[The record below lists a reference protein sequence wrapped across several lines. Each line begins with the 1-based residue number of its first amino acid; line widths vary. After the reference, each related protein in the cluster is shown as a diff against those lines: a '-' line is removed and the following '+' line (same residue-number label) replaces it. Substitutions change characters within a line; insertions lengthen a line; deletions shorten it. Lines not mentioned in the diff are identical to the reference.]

1 VQWILALFAIAWLSG
16 SSRVE
21 AHSGAI
27 AIASPAPGIVID
39 GDLSDWPIDTPE
51 MAIAHVEYGDA
62 PTGDDDLS
70 GWLRVAYDESSG
82 RLYIGVRVRDQS
94 LVIDRDAPNNWS
106 SQDGCELYLDIDHGI
121 EQSTAA
127 QYIFYGDHIGSSTG
141 TGIERGWQRTAE
153 GYQYEW
159 SIDIIR
165 LHAKQLPLS
174 VPRSLGFD
182 FSLGDLDADGS
193 FSWVAWGRGA
203 MKLESVDRRGDLL
216 LASGDTGTGRIHG
229 RAIWAQGQGLTGAA
243 VHLQSLQTEELWTQ
257 AETGDHGD
265 YSATL
270 PAGQYRI
277 RVQQH
282 EAEIDLTKGAEVAY
296 SVELPAP
303 QGRSL
308 QLGEGKVF
316 SIGVG
321 IWNQNWQTFSM
332 QDGLPEDAI
341 SALCQSDQG
350 LLWIGTVSGHLTA
363 FDGEMFTVYSAQDG
377 LPQGTT
383 RTLTTGADGALW
395 FGMETGDLG
404 RLHEGRLT
412 LFSTQDG
419 LPGAPIQVLLFDDA
433 RTLWIGTGDGLVRF
447 DGNSM
452 LTLTVADGLS
462 GNTVSCLARAEDGGI
477 WIGTRVGLNH
487 YDGNSVRSYSVSDG
501 LADNDICTLLVDANG
516 TLWVGTAGG
525 GIDRLDGDR
534 FVAATRVGELPEVR
548 VSGLLEDKLGRRWI
562 GTSLEGLY
570 LDDGDSLTQFGD
582 GSGLIGVTVNCL
594 LIDREGTLWI
604 GTHDAGLSRY
614 EFGRVQTHRA
624 GVDLP
629 EARVTRMLEDRSGAL
644 WFATAGDGLVR
655 WDDDGKQ
662 VFTTADGLAHDA
674 VWALLEDGD
683 GTLWVG
689 TEEGISRF
697 AEERFIPLATPDAI
711 PANTWDLLQDR
722 SGAVWIAAQGGLA
735 RYRDGVFD
743 LYGTEDGLIYPDVRC
758 LLEDRHGAIWMGT
771 IYGLS
776 RFHDDRF
783 TSFTVSDGLA
793 HDDVRFLAEGA
804 DGRIWIATQAGVSV
818 YDGSSF
824 DNLTVQEGLA
834 NDNVWA
840 LLEDR
845 SGTVWIGSYGGVSR
859 FDGELVQTLLPRD
872 GLATRSIHALL
883 EDRDGRIWIGGRGG
897 VTRYDTEHAP
907 PSVLLT
913 GVTTD
918 RPHGPQTEIR
928 IPSTQKFLAFDFR
941 GISLKT
947 RPGGMIYRYRLGGSA
962 AAWQTTHRRHIE
974 FADLAVGE
982 YRFEVQAVDRDLDI
996 SPEPVQIAVRVHYP
1010 YGQIALWI
1018 SLFLALLGLV
1028 WQGVQLLR
1036 RNRRLARTNADLAVA
1051 REIAEEAREAAD
1063 EANQSKSVFLA
1074 NMSHEIRTPMNG
1086 IVGMVDLLKRSPLE
1100 KHQLNYL
1107 SIVDNSADA
1116 LLELINDILD
1126 LSKIEA
1132 GSMTLEKTDFPLWEV
1147 LEGVMKLMAMR
1158 AHEKGLEL
1166 ACRVAPGV
1174 PEGLNGD
1181 PTRLRQIIVNLI
1193 GNAVKFTAE
1202 GEIAVHVER
1211 TERTEGEAELHIAV
1225 RDTGIG
1231 IPPDKQQLIFEAF
1244 SQADSST
1251 TRQFGGTG
1259 LGLNISRQLVELMG
1273 GRIWVE
1279 SEEGEG
1285 STFQFT
1291 ARFGL
1296 SDIRVPQIAA
1306 EPWKQLNDV
1315 RVLAVDDNAT
1325 NRLILEE
1332 MLGNW
1337 DFQVDVASSGS
1348 EALDALEQMQTAGSD
1363 YDLVLLDGAMPEMDG
1378 LELARRIR
1386 RQPGTAGQTLMMLS
1400 SLDDQSF
1407 IDQLREE
1414 GVQHYLR
1421 KPITQS
1427 DLLDGIL
1434 TALGAETTLAGQEPA
1449 TDGEDGHPPLRILLA
1464 DDNPTNRYVATSM
1477 LVEAGHQVVAAGNGR
1492 EVLEEWQRK
1501 EFDLILMDVQ
1511 MPEMDGYE
1519 ATGAIRRQEQE
1530 SEAHI
1535 PIIGLTANAMKG
1547 DREACLE
1554 AGMDDYVPKP
1564 VRWDTLREAIDRLQ
1578 IQPAHSEL
1586 AVEGT
1591 PLESTED
1598 ATAVDSP
1605 VPEEEGVDA
1614 VLAELGLPSLDDV
1627 EGASVEIDPELLARL
1642 DEEIDDDGDDLVL
1655 DEQALIDLKEME
1667 GRGSISVRKMVDLF
1681 NGEMERILPALHQLL
1696 TEGKIADLER
1706 EAHTLKGSA
1715 RDHGARRLANL
1726 CQRLEDMGRNRE
1738 LTEAEEIIR
1747 QIETAATEARAAI
1760 EDYLGG

>member
-1 VQWILALFAIAWLSG
+1 MQWILTVFTIACLSG
-16 SSRVE
+16 PSRVE

-27 AIASPAPGIVID
+27 AIAPSAPGIVVD
-39 GDLSDWPIDTPE
+39 GDLSDWPVGTPE

-70 GWLRVAYDESSG
+70 GWLRVAYEESTG

-94 LVIDRDAPNNWS
+94 LVIDREAPNNWS

-121 EQSTAA
+121 EQSTAV
-127 QYIFYGDHIGSSTG
+127 QYTFYGDHVGTATG
-141 TGIERGWQRTAE
+141 TGIERGWKRTAE

-159 SIDIIR
+159 SLDLIH
-165 LHAKQLPLS
+165 LHPKQSHLS
-174 VPRSLGFD
+174 IPRSLGFD
-182 FSLGDLDADGS
+182 FSLGDYDSDDS
-193 FSWVAWGRGA
+193 FSWVAWGQGA

-216 LASGDTGTGRIHG
+216 LISGATGTGRIHG
-229 RAIWAQGQGLTGAA
+229 RATWAQGQGLVGTG
-243 VHLQSLQTEELWTQ
+243 VYLQSLQTEELWTQ
-257 AETGDHGD
+257 AETDDRGN

-282 EAEIDLTKGAEVAY
+282 EAAIDLAKGAEIAY

-308 QLGEGKVF
+308 QLGKGKVF

-321 IWNQNWQTFSM
+321 NWNQNWQTFSM
-332 QDGLPEDAI
+332 QDGLPDDAI
-341 SALCQSDQG
+341 SALCQSDEG
-350 LLWIGTVSGHLTA
+350 LLWIGTASGHLTA
-363 FDGEMFTVYSAQDG
+363 FEGETFTVYSAQDG
-377 LPQGTT
+377 LPQGGI
-383 RTLTTGADGALW
+383 RTLITDADGALW

-404 RLHEGRLT
+404 RLYEGRLT

-419 LPGAPIQVLLFDDA
+419 LPDASIQTLLFDDTG
-433 RTLWIGTGDGLVRF
+433 TLWIGTSDGLVRF

-452 LTLTVADGLS
+452 LALTAADGLS
-462 GNTVSCLARAEDGGI
+462 ANTVNYLAHAGEGGI
-477 WIGTRVGLNH
+477 WIGTPIGLNH
-487 YDGNSVRSYSVSDG
+487 YDGVSVRSYSVSDG
-501 LADNDICTLLVDANG
+501 LANNDICALLVDANG

-525 GIDRLDGDR
+525 GIDRLDGER
-534 FVAATRVGELPEVR
+534 FTPATRVGELPEVR
-548 VSGLLEDKLGRRWI
+548 VSGFLEDRLGRRWI

-570 LDDGDSLTQFGD
+570 IDDGDSLTRFGD
-582 GSGLIGVTVNCL
+582 GSGLIGVTVNCM
-594 LIDREGTLWI
+594 LIDREGTLWV

-629 EARVTRMLEDRSGAL
+629 EARVVRMLQDRTGAL
-644 WFATAGDGLVR
+644 WIATAGDGLIR
-655 WDDDGKQ
+655 WDDGDKRI
-662 VFTTADGLAHDA
+662 FTTADGLAHNV
-674 VWALLEDGD
+674 VWDLLEDDNGV
-683 GTLWVG
+683 LWVG
-689 TEEGISRF
+689 TQEGISRF
-697 AEERFIPLATPDAI
+697 VGERFIPLTTPDAL
-711 PANTWDLLQDR
+711 PTNTWDLLQDH
-722 SGAVWIAAQGGLA
+722 SGAVWIGAQGGLA
-735 RYRDGVFD
+735 RYRDGTFD
-743 LYGTEDGLIYPDVRC
+743 LYGTEDGLIYPDARC
-758 LLEDRHGAIWMGT
+758 LLEDRHGATWIGT

-776 RFHDDRF
+776 RFSDGHF

-793 HDDVRFLAEGA
+793 HDDVRYLAEGT
-804 DGRIWIATQAGVSV
+804 DGRIWIATQAGVSI

-824 DNLTVQEGLA
+824 ANLTVQEGLA

-845 SGTVWIGSYGGVSR
+845 SGNIWIGSYGGISR
-859 FDGELVQTLLPRD
+859 FDGELMQTLLPRD

-897 VTRYDTEHAP
+897 VTRYETEHAS

-913 GVTTD
+913 DVMTD

-928 IPSTQKFLAFDFR
+928 IPSTQQFLAFAFR
-941 GISLKT
+941 GVSLKT
-947 RPGGMIYRYRLGGSA
+947 RPGGMIYRYRLGGTEA
-962 AAWQTTHRRHIE
+962 EWQTTHQRHIE
-974 FADLAVGE
+974 FTDLAVGE
-982 YRFEVQAVDRDLDI
+982 YRFEVQAIDRDLDI
-996 SPEPVQIAVRVHYP
+996 SPESVQVAVRVHYP
-1010 YGQIALWI
+1010 YGQIALWT
-1018 SLFLALLGLV
+1018 SLVLAVLGLV
-1028 WQGVQLLR
+1028 WQGAQLLR
-1036 RNRRLARTNADLAVA
+1036 RNRRLARTNADLATA
-1051 REIAEEAREAAD
+1051 REMAEEAREAAD
-1063 EANQSKSVFLA
+1063 EANMSKSVFLA

-1086 IVGMVDLLKRSPLE
+1086 IVGMVDLLKRTPLE

-1132 GSMTLEKTDFPLWEV
+1132 GSMTLEKIDFPLWEV

-1166 ACRVAPGV
+1166 ACHVAPDV
-1174 PEGLNGD
+1174 PEGLTGD

-1193 GNAVKFTAE
+1193 GNAVKFTTE
-1202 GEIAVHVER
+1202 GEIAVRVEC
-1211 TERTEGEAELHIAV
+1211 TELTEGEAELHIAV

-1259 LGLNISRQLVELMG
+1259 LGLNISRQLVELMN

-1279 SEEGEG
+1279 SQEGEG

-1296 SDIRVPQIAA
+1296 SDARVPQIAA
-1306 EPWKQLNDV
+1306 EPWKQLGYTKI
-1315 RVLAVDDNAT
+1315 LAVDDNAT
-1325 NRLILEE
+1325 NRLILAE

-1337 DFQVDVASSGS
+1337 SFQIDVVGSGR
-1348 EALDALEQMQTAGSD
+1348 EALALLEQSSPSN

-1378 LELARRIR
+1378 LELARRIH
-1386 RQPGTAGQTLMMLS
+1386 RQPDTTGQTLMMLS

-1414 GVQHYLR
+1414 GVHHYLR

-1434 TALGAETTLAGQEPA
+1434 TALGAETVLAGQESA

-1477 LVEAGHQVVAAGNGR
+1477 LEEAGHQVVAAGNGR
-1492 EVLEEWQRK
+1492 EVLEQWER
-1501 EFDLILMDVQ
+1501 EPFDLVLMDVQ

-1519 ATGAIRRQEQE
+1519 ATDAIRQREQGNE
-1530 SEAHI
+1530 THI

-1564 VRWDTLREAIDRLQ
+1564 VRWEALREAIDRLQ
-1578 IQPAHSEL
+1578 IQPAHPELSIEAAQQVEL
-1586 AVEGT
+1586 A
-1591 PLESTED
+1591 ED
-1598 ATAVDSP
+1598 PSA
-1605 VPEEEGVDA
+1605 PEEEDVDD
-1614 VLAELGLPSLDDV
+1614 VLAELGLPSLADV
-1627 EGASVEIDPELLARL
+1627 EEVSVELDPELLVRL
-1642 DEEIDDDGDDLVL
+1642 DEELDDEGDDVVL

-1681 NGEMERILPALHQLL
+1681 AGEMERILPALHQLL
-1696 TEGKIADLER
+1696 AEGKTADLER

-1726 CQRLEDMGRNRE
+1726 CQRLEDMGRDGE
-1738 LTEAEEIIR
+1738 LAEAEEIIQ
-1747 QIETAATEARAAI
+1747 QIETAATEAREAI